1 MDGKG
6 APANGAAGGSDTERR
21 RRLTRLAVEVE
32 RHRVRLAGVQAELG
46 ALAGREAAHPLDAGE
61 RRRLA
66 RLRLESEALRL
77 EGAALRA
84 TFERLRG
91 RPRPA

>member
-1 MDGKG
+1 
-6 APANGAAGGSDTERR
+6 
-21 RRLTRLAVEVE
+21 
-32 RHRVRLAGVQAELG
+32 VRAELG
-46 ALAGREAAHPLDAGE
+46 ALAVREAARPLDADE
-61 RRRLA
+61 RRQVA